1 MTAPLFE
8 DFIAHG
14 LNGISGKPLAGVDC
28 PHCHGT
34 GKIPAKTL
42 GQRLRSLRAQRGLTG
57 PQVAEAIGGQIIS
70 ASNLSQVECD
80 KNPNPRLSAL
90 RALAAF
96 YGVSLGFLFD
106 GDGGE

>member
-34 GKIPAKTL
+34 GKIPASTM
-42 GQRLRSLRAQRGLTG
+42 GQRLRALRAQRGLTA
-57 PQVAEAIGGQIIS
+57 PQVCAAINGLIS

-80 KNPNPRLSAL
+80 RNPNPKLEAL

-106 GDGGE
+106 GDGA